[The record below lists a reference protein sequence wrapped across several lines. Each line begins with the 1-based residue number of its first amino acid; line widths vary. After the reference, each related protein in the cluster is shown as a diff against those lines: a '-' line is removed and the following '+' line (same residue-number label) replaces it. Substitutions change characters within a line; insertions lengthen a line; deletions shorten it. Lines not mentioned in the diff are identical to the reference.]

1 VAAGDGSGGLE
12 LVASRCDAGTCGG
25 HCELRPRAPGPEGL
39 LVLNAT
45 VSDLAQVQECVVRT
59 DPGRDPGLR
68 KSDVGDV
75 GRDQGVM
82 GPLFEFSVG
91 DEEQDAEVRL
101 LTLCSHRARLDR

>member
-1 VAAGDGSGGLE
+1 M
-12 LVASRCDAGTCGG
+12 
-25 HCELRPRAPGPEGL
+25 
-39 LVLNAT
+39 
-45 VSDLAQVQECVVRT
+45 RT